1 MGMAVKSQ
9 QPHKPEVFMVSPAV
23 ALTTVC
29 VILGALL
36 GAISWAAYTV
46 SH

>member
-1 MGMAVKSQ
+1 MAVKSE
-9 QPHKPEVFMVSPAV
+9 HSHTPEVFMVSPAV

-29 VILGALL
+29 VILAALL

-46 SH
+46 SD